1 MEQLHPVVYIVDD
14 DLYTVRH
21 CDQSSWKQGRED
33 VKKLISV
40 SFRDFIF
47 NLKCLPHPSG
57 RLYGILERFF
67 FRRVHCKL

>member
-33 VKKLISV
+33 VKKLISREF
-40 SFRDFIF
+40 S
-47 NLKCLPHPSG
+47 
-57 RLYGILERFF
+57 RFYF
-67 FRRVHCKL
+67 